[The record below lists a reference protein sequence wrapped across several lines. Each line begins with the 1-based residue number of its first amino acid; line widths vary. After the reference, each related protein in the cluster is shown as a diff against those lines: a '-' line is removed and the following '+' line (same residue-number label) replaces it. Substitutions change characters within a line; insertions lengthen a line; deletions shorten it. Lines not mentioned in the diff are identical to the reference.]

1 MAQIPPTVIPEC
13 NSTEFPS
20 FMAGIV
26 SKVKKAIQSKTEE
39 QRIAMEAL
47 DRANIALEA
56 VETEEEANRMIEIKQ
71 SLNKV
76 FERPFKE
83 KMIKVLGEKGF
94 VFNKET
100 GKFVKDEKVA

>member
-1 MAQIPPTVIPEC
+1 MT
-13 NSTEFPS
+13 
-20 FMAGIV
+20 GIV
-26 SKVKKAIQSKTEE
+26 STVKKAIQSKTEE
-39 QRIAMEAL
+39 QRVALEAL
-47 DRANIALEA
+47 EQANIALEA
-56 VETEEEANRMIEIKQ
+56 VETEEEANHMIEIKQ

-83 KMIKVLGEKGF
+83 KMIRILGEKGF